1 MIAIVIMCILVV
13 IKKIATVTRVAM
25 KVKTMKVIMPKKTKI
40 PKTIESSALTKN
52 GYGLIKLNEL
62 GYPVNDPYGLSAAF
76 CNEKAPFTVFK
87 FLRRT

>member
-1 MIAIVIMCILVV
+1 MLKK
-13 IKKIATVTRVAM
+13 IKK
-25 KVKTMKVIMPKKTKI
+25 PKIRET
-40 PKTIESSALTKN
+40 SALTKD
-52 GYGLIKLNEL
+52 GYGLIKLNELNELNEL